1 MPDYKPARL
10 RRLAA
15 FAVDSALMPLVMFVT
30 IAVCSLLPEN
40 AFALAIGV
48 AVFLCLSAVYCRD
61 YLLSGRS
68 IGKRLFGLSVVDSA
82 TGLPATG
89 KQLILK
95 GLCFMIAPLD
105 AMRLVLTGRSAGERI
120 SGTAVVRG
128 NVSGPIEAK
137 RFLKVAAVAAA
148 VGLLLGCVIS
158 FALNAAKDNES
169 YAISLDYLTEHAE
182 FEGDASL
189 TGFSATIHGTE
200 QSHSYTFSTSS
211 GYYTV
216 TCHPDPEGVWAVCGE
231 CTELN

>member
-15 FAVDSALMPLVMFVT
+15 FIADMAVMPLVMFVS
-30 IAVCSLLPEN
+30 IAVCSLVPEEAA
-40 AFALAIGV
+40 AFAIGV
-48 AVFLCLSAVYCRD
+48 TVFLCLSALYCRD
-61 YLLSGRS
+61 YLLAGRS
-68 IGKRLFGLSVVDSA
+68 IGKRLFGLSVVDGA

-89 KQLILK
+89 KQLMLK
-95 GLCFMIAPLD
+95 GLCFMTAPFD
-105 AMRLVLTGRSAGERI
+105 AMLLLLTGRSAGERI

-148 VGLLLGCVIS
+148 VGLLMGGIIS

-169 YAISLDYLTEHAE
+169 YAISLDYLTQHAE

-189 TGFSATIHGTE
+189 TGFSASIHGTE
-200 QSHSYTFSTSS
+200 QSHSYTFSTGS
-211 GYYTV
+211 GSYTV

-231 CTELN
+231 CTELD